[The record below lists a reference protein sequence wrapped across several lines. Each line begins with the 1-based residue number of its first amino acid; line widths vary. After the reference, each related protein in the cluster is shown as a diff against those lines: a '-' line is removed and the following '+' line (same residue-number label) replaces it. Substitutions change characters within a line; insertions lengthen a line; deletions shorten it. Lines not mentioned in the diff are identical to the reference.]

1 MGVKSQEKGIFR
13 KELQLL
19 NSTLKTSIN
28 YGTIRK
34 NSKGMNNMKKI
45 ATIILSLVMSLPLL
59 ITGCQQEKSK
69 SNVDYSDTNNWA
81 CCEKDNKE
89 TKADVFFI
97 CPTVYKGDENSFNMS
112 LSDEEAKKAFIGATN
127 MEKGIYDE
135 NARFFAPFY
144 SQAGLN
150 AYTLTAEDREQYLL
164 YAYEDI
170 RSAFRYY
177 LDNYNEG
184 RSIVLAGFSQG
195 ADLCIRLM
203 KEFFTDDKLQEQL
216 VACYAIGWAITED
229 ELTQYPHL
237 KFATNKADTGV
248 IISFNCEAENVT
260 NSLLVPEGVKAL
272 AINPLNW
279 KTNSEKA
286 DKEKNIGACF
296 TDYDGNINSE
306 IPKLTGAYI
315 DSKRGTLKITDVT
328 AEDYP
333 AGLDIF
339 EDGVFHLYD
348 YQFFYRNLQENVSY
362 RIQRHLSG
370 EPSISIG
377 ENTNIG
383 VGEKAA

>member
-1 MGVKSQEKGIFR
+1 
-13 KELQLL
+13 
-19 NSTLKTSIN
+19 
-28 YGTIRK
+28 
-34 NSKGMNNMKKI
+34 MKKT
-45 ATIILSLVMSLPLL
+45 AAIILSVAIALL
-59 ITGCQQEKSK
+59 SVLTGCQQEKPK
-69 SNVDYSDTNNWA
+69 SNVDYSDANNWA
-81 CCEKDNKE
+81 YCEKDDKE
-89 TKADVFFI
+89 TKADVFFV

-112 LSDEEAKKAFIGATN
+112 LSDEETRNAFVGATN

-135 NARFFAPFY
+135 DARFFAPFY

-150 AYTLTAEDREQYLL
+150 AYTLAAEDREQYLL

-184 RSIVLAGFSQG
+184 RSVVLAGFSQG

-203 KEFFTDDKLQEQL
+203 KEFFTDDKLQDQL
-216 VACYAIGWAITED
+216 VACYAIGRAITEE
-229 ELTQYPHL
+229 ELTEYPHL
-237 KFATNKADTGV
+237 KFATSKADTGV

-260 NSLLVPEGVKAL
+260 DSPLVPEGTKAL
-272 AINPLNW
+272 AINPLSW
-279 KTNSEKA
+279 RTNSEKA
-286 DKEKNIGACF
+286 DKEKNKGACF
-296 TDYDGNINSE
+296 TDYNGNIKSE
-306 IPKLTGAYI
+306 IPNLTGAYI
-315 DSKRGTLKITDVT
+315 DGKRGTLKITDVT

-362 RIQRHLSG
+362 RIKRHLSG

-377 ENTNIG
+377 ENVNIG
-383 VGEKAA
+383 VGVKAA

>member
-13 KELQLL
+13 KEELML
-19 NSTLKTSIN
+19 NSSLKTSIN

-34 NSKGMNNMKKI
+34 NHKGMNNMKKI
-45 ATIILSLVMSLPLL
+45 ATIILSLVMSLPQL

-81 CCEKDNKE
+81 YCEKDNKE

-112 LSDEEAKKAFIGATN
+112 LSDEEAKKAFIGAAN

-150 AYTLTAEDREQYLL
+150 AYTLTAEDRDRYLL

-170 RSAFRYY
+170 RSAFIYY

-195 ADLCIRLM
+195 ADMCIRLM
-203 KEFFTDDKLQEQL
+203 KEFFTDEKLQDQL

-279 KTNSEKA
+279 RTNSEKA
-286 DKEKNIGACF
+286 DKGKNIGACF
-296 TDYDGNINSE
+296 TNYDGNINSE
-306 IPKLTGAYI
+306 IPNLTGAYI

-362 RIQRHLSG
+362 RIERHLSG

>member
-1 MGVKSQEKGIFR
+1 
-13 KELQLL
+13 
-19 NSTLKTSIN
+19 
-28 YGTIRK
+28 
-34 NSKGMNNMKKI
+34 MKKI

-59 ITGCQQEKSK
+59 ITGCQQEMPK
-69 SNVDYSDTNNWA
+69 SNVNYSDANNWA
-81 CCEKDNKE
+81 YCEKDNKE

-112 LSDEEAKKAFIGATN
+112 LSDEEAKKAFIGAAN

-150 AYTLTAEDREQYLL
+150 AYTLTAEDRDRYLL

-170 RSAFRYY
+170 RSAFIYY

-195 ADLCIRLM
+195 ADMCIRLM
-203 KEFFTDDKLQEQL
+203 KEFFTDEKLQDQL
-216 VACYAIGWAITED
+216 VACYAIGWAITEE

-279 KTNSEKA
+279 RTNSEKA

-296 TDYDGNINSE
+296 TNYDGNINSE
-306 IPKLTGAYI
+306 IPNLTGAYI

-362 RIQRHLSG
+362 RIERHLSG

-383 VGEKAA
+383 VGEKTA